1 MRNNPGLC
9 KLFRDQQGVVMIL
22 VTIAILVLIGFA
34 ALAIDIGHLFVV
46 RNELKNAADA
56 GALAGTQVL
65 YNDNG
70 TAVNQ
75 GANQEAHD
83 AAEANRSEKLAV
95 EVNWTSGNT
104 GDVERGHW
112 SFATRTFTPNDSLSP
127 VDLWN
132 VSPAALDSNTNFINA
147 VRVRTRREATPAISF
162 FAQIFGFQNFGLSTE
177 SVAYIGFAGSIQPE
191 AVDQPIAICRQ
202 SIEDN
207 NGNYTCG
214 VGRMINSGSN
224 AGHQTG
230 GWSNFTQPCQT
241 ASASSVR
248 PLVCG
253 EGNPTPLVF
262 GQGMGTTGGQ
272 IQSAFNDLI
281 SCWKNN
287 QGLDTDHNGWPDR
300 PWTLTLPVID
310 CPGNNTS
317 NCSQVVGV
325 VTLNILWISN
335 NDKNQYNEVPRNMQV
350 TMDGNT
356 TTFSCPQP
364 TSGQQ
369 CWSNF
374 VTAFKLRDV
383 LNGTPATYE
392 NKTIYFL
399 PDCNPHI
406 PTGIGGGHN
415 YGILAKIPVLV
426 Q

>member
-1 MRNNPGLC
+1 
-9 KLFRDQQGVVMIL
+9 
-22 VTIAILVLIGFA
+22 
-34 ALAIDIGHLFVV
+34 
-46 RNELKNAADA
+46 
-56 GALAGTQVL
+56 
-65 YNDNG
+65 
-70 TAVNQ
+70 
-75 GANQEAHD
+75 
-83 AAEANRSEKLAV
+83 
-95 EVNWTSGNT
+95 
-104 GDVERGHW
+104 
-112 SFATRTFTPNDSLSP
+112 
-127 VDLWN
+127 
-132 VSPAALDSNTNFINA
+132 
-147 VRVRTRREATPAISF
+147 
-162 FAQIFGFQNFGLSTE
+162 
-177 SVAYIGFAGSIQPE
+177 
-191 AVDQPIAICRQ
+191 
-202 SIEDN
+202 
-207 NGNYTCG
+207 
-214 VGRMINSGSN
+214 MINSGSN

-262 GQGMGTTGGQ
+262 GQGMGTSGGQ
-272 IQSAFNDLI
+272 IQTAFNSLI

-325 VTLNILWISN
+325 VTLSILWITN
-335 NDKNQYNEVPRNMQV
+335 TDKNHYNEVPRNMQV
-350 TMDGNT
+350 TMDGIT

-369 CWSNF
+369 CWNNF
-374 VTAFKLRDV
+374 VTAFNLRDV
-383 LNGTPATYE
+383 LNGTPAFYE

-406 PTGIGGGHN
+406 PTGISGGHN
-415 YGILAKIPVLV
+415 YGVLAKIPVLV